1 MVETCGLDLLNT
13 SDALNILRDGGE
25 LLGEDVNVTVVDKNG
40 NIVENATI
48 QFILPNGTIL
58 SYEEGFRTYE
68 PGKWAVMA
76 DKDGY
81 APDYELFDVSGL
93 GKGPKGAELG
103 SGSNVVSDFFD
114 WVTESATRSVLLLIA
129 VIIAAILII
138 VFASRRKAAIKPEK
152 I

>member
-1 MVETCGLDLLNT
+1 MVEHCGLDLLNA

-48 QFILPNGTIL
+48 QLILPNGTIL

-76 DKDGY
+76 DKEGY
-81 APDYELFDVSGL
+81 APDYELFDVSGI
-93 GKGPKGAELG
+93 GKEPDGAELG

-114 WVTESATRSVLLLIA
+114 WVTESATHTALLLF
-129 VIIAAILII
+129 VILAAIII
-138 VFASRRKAAIKPEK
+138 TVFALKKKQVSSAIKG